1 MCASASIGMSNFT
14 SISDNDFNPEVRESY
29 RPVLV
34 YFWAEWCK
42 ECQPL
47 MQTVQT
53 VSAEMGTRIKIVLLS
68 VDENPRMT
76 RLHCIRMVPTLI
88 LFISGE
94 ERERIQGLTNRAHLS
109 STIEMHLQDEV
120 DSHPDLGNIG

>member
-1 MCASASIGMSNFT
+1 VT
-14 SISDNDFNPEVRESY
+14 ESY
-29 RPVLV
+29 RPVVV

-47 MQTVQT
+47 MQTGRT
-53 VSAEMGTRIKIVLLS
+53 VSAEMGARVKFVLLD

-76 RLHCIRMVPTLI
+76 RLDCIQMVPTLK

-94 ERERIQGLTNRAHLS
+94 QRERIQGLTNRAQLS
-109 STIEMHLQDEV
+109 STIEMHLQDHV